1 MGPAFKYG
9 KLLKKRRRKAVNAEV
24 ALMSPFLMTVCL
36 ADCNLLSLSFSPEKS
51 ILLISTTLV
60 GILIAV
66 TILPGDCD
74 GLSYEACEARE
85 HSLNTL
91 HLPISARADGNRRL
105 SFASNSVSK
114 A

>member
-1 MGPAFKYG
+1 MQAAFKYG
-9 KLLKKRRRKAVNAEV
+9 KLLKKHRRKAVDAEV
-24 ALMSPFLMTVCL
+24 ALMSLFLMTACL
-36 ADCNLLSLSFSPEKS
+36 ADYNLLSLSFPPEKS

-60 GILIAV
+60 GNLIAV

-74 GLSYEACEARE
+74 GLRYEACEARE

-91 HLPISARADGNRRL
+91 HLPISAHADGNRRL